1 MRDETLI
8 LTNQP
13 KYEYGTTDSDFPTN
27 VLSLPDD
34 WLDGLSDLIGD
45 IFFIENDEEFE
56 SRLRRLEPFPG
67 ASLIQES
74 LDPLGMY
81 YPSNKTIKIDENK
94 IHRCANN
101 MQAQGAKATYDHLS
115 KIIAIHEESH
125 ALHHLAGDTQKNN
138 DIWDQFINTP
148 SYVLEM
154 LAQLFTYHEV
164 TSDTELL
171 DAFYE
176 LEKRQPIVYH
186 LWRLFRK
193 CPKERLY
200 WCIRDGHHCVLRIIK
215 ILEYVGLL
223 KTLKIGKRTVW
234 QVAAG
239 DTNRNYAD
247 LCLEWDVIL
256 NGPGSKGSW
265 PGCRHELENLCT
277 SKKVTDIKRFC
288 EDIADDNIIILRLGT
303 MEVWGVGVVVGD
315 YQWNEDFGDVDGWE
329 LQHIRRVRWIWK
341 YNENNPKA
349 HPKKFPAYSL
359 NFGDTTQ
366 RIDYPIV
373 NHWIETIPLTNQKMN
388 RPIAKLPQGSPKIMS
403 MDEIADY
410 LFAKGVG
417 SSSIGRVTDEIKELI
432 RIAKWYDVGEKHN
445 PSEAETVSYLVIPLL
460 RALGW
465 TPQKMA
471 IEWGNVDLALFKSLP
486 RDDKTLL
493 AVVEA
498 KPKGFSCL
506 NAREQAHGYTKK
518 TGRDECKRLIV
529 TDGIR
534 YGIYLRDPEHDFKK
548 YPDAYLNITRMRE
561 SYPILHPSGKCDGAK
576 EAFYLMSADWYKE

>member
-8 LTNQP
+8 LADQP
-13 KYEYGTTDSDFPTN
+13 KHEYGNLDSDIPTN
-27 VLSLPDD
+27 VLNLPDD
-34 WLDGLSDLIGD
+34 WFDRLSDLIGD

-56 SRLRRLEPFPG
+56 SLLRHLEPCPG

-74 LDPLGMY
+74 VDPLGMY

-101 MQAQGAKATYDHLS
+101 MQAQGAKATYDQLS

-125 ALHHLAGDTQKNN
+125 ALHHLAPDTKKNN
-138 DIWDQFINTP
+138 DIWDQFINMP

-154 LAQLFTYHEV
+154 LAQLFTYYEV
-164 TSDTELL
+164 TSNTELL

-176 LEKRQPIVYH
+176 LEKRQPLVYH

-200 WCIRDGHHCVLRIIK
+200 WHIRDEHHSVLRFIR
-215 ILEYVGLL
+215 ILEQVGLL
-223 KTLKIGKRTVW
+223 KTMKIGKRAVW

-256 NGPGSKGSW
+256 NGPGSEGSW
-265 PGCRHELENLCT
+265 PGCRDALEKLCK
-277 SKKVTDIKRFC
+277 SRKVTDIKRFC
-288 EDIADDNIIILRLGT
+288 EDIADDDIIILHLGT
-303 MEVWGVGVVVGD
+303 KEVWGVGVVVGD

-341 YNENNPKA
+341 YNENDPKA

-366 RIDYPIV
+366 RIDYQTV
-373 NHWIETIPLTNQKMN
+373 NGWIETIPLTNQKMG
-388 RPIAKLPQGSPKIMS
+388 RQIKELPQGSPKIMS
-403 MDEIADY
+403 MDEIAEY
-410 LFAKGVG
+410 LFANGVG
-417 SSSIGRVTDEIKELI
+417 SSSIGRVTHEIKELI
-432 RIAKWYDVGEKHN
+432 RIAKWYDADVKNN
-445 PSEAETVSYLVIPLL
+445 PSESETVSYLVIPLL

-471 IEWGNVDLALFKSLP
+471 IEWENVDLALFKSLP
-486 RDDKTLL
+486 REDKTLL

-498 KPKGFSCL
+498 KPKDFSCL
-506 NAREQAHGYTKK
+506 NARKQAHGYTKK
-518 TGRDECKRLIV
+518 SGRDECKRLIV

-548 YPDAYLNITRMRE
+548 YPDAYLNITCMRE
-561 SYPILHPSGKCDGAK
+561 SYPILNPSGKCNGAK
-576 EAFYLMSADWYKE
+576 EAFFLMSADWYRE